1 MRRMLPDI
9 NLVESEAKA
18 NRVDDTIRAFNIHG
32 VVIVGS
38 EGLLSNNGIIDEML
52 TDGVTVNQ
60 GSGEGLQVGSGN
72 IRRSNLARDDVHL
85 DDVSSDLSPEG
96 FVRLKS
102 RVGGGEDGVGSSSE
116 LSGNASGLKRSGELA
131 EVLVSLKVV
140 LLESLSN
147 SKVTPDLSRSLKI
160 FDGTKDVSSSSARS
174 GGGCGGSRSG
184 SGRSSDLSRRGTSI
198 TLLQVLLER
207 RGGRDRLTG
216 ILVSEGFR
224 ITGISHT
231 SRSKLLVKGG
241 GHTDRVGG
249 GEGAS
254 TSDKS
259 GGKEKLHDDS
269 YLVGE
274 LIVFSEK
281 L

>member
-1 MRRMLPDI
+1 MLRDK
-9 NLVESEAKA
+9 NLVECEAKA
-18 NRVDDTIRAFNIHG
+18 NRVDDAIRAFNIHG

-60 GSGEGLQVGSGN
+60 GSVEGIQGGSGN
-72 IRRSNLARDDVHL
+72 IRGSNLARDDVHL
-85 DDVSSDLSPEG
+85 NDVSSDGSPEG

-102 RVGGGEDGVGSSSE
+102 RVSGGEDGVGSSSE
-116 LSGNASGLKRSGELA
+116 LGGNASGLHSSGEFA

-140 LLESLSN
+140 LLESLSD
-147 SKVTPDLSRSLKI
+147 SKVTPDLSRSLEI
-160 FDGTKDVSSSSARS
+160 FEGTGEVSSSSPSAGS
-174 GGGCGGSRSG
+174 GGGCGGGSSRSG
-184 SGRSSDLSRRGTSI
+184 DLGRRGASI
-198 TLLQVLLER
+198 TLLQVFLER

-216 ILVSEGFR
+216 ILVSEGVR

-231 SRSKLLVKGG
+231 SRSNVLVKGG
-241 GHTDRVGG
+241 GHADRVGG

-259 GGKEKLHDDS
+259 GGKDKLHDDS
-269 YLVGE
+269 FGWVNR
-274 LIVFSEK
+274 
-281 L
+281 